1 MCECHALVVVRI
13 EHVEL
18 RELRAAQERD
28 VLAHILHAGV
38 AGVVEGDLPRPA
50 PLGRHQ
56 DDAVRAARSIDR
68 RRRCILQNVHGF
80 DIAGIDLVQVGA
92 DDAVHHYKWLVARL
106 QGVAAAHTDAYRIRA
121 RCRVGRLDLH
131 AGHEP
136 RDGLI
141 DPGHGDL
148 RDILAGHRADRAR
161 QVLPEL
167 RAVAHHHHL
176 VQRDR
181 RTRQREVGARLF
193 SPDDRDRLLPRRIPD
208 PRRAELVGPRG
219 HSHNHIAA
227 VRSGHR
233 AEVGPDRHD
242 ADPFQRHPRL
252 SPHRALDLARGGLG
266 VRRRRG
272 QRRNADQKGDRR
284 SHGGLLRR
292 GGRPVWDG
300 GRAARASWS
309 DAREQHLLRVLNSAG
324 VDSPTPRQEIRHR
337 QLLTAPETRPRI
349 LFVYRTNSPQ
359 PDGGGGANRSGM
371 SSP

>member
-1 MCECHALVVVRI
+1 MCECHALVVIRI
-13 EHVEL
+13 EHVQL
-18 RELRAAQERD
+18 RELGAAQERD

-50 PLGRHQ
+50 PLRRHQ
-56 DDAVRAARSIDR
+56 DDAVRPAGPVDR
-68 RRRCILQNVHGF
+68 RRRRILQNIHGL
-80 DIAGIDLVQVGA
+80 DVARADRVQVRA
-92 DDAVHHYKWLVARL
+92 DDAVHDDERIVARL
-106 QGVAAAHTDAYRIRA
+106 QRAAPAHAQPYHRA
-121 RCRVGRLDLH
+121 RLRVGRLDLD

-136 RDGLI
+136 RDRLI
-141 DPGHGDL
+141 DPGDGDA
-148 RDILAGHRADRAR
+148 RDVLARDRTDRAR
-161 QVLPEL
+161 EVLPEL
-167 RAVAHHHHL
+167 GAVAHHHHL

-233 AEVGPDRHD
+233 AEVGPDRHY
-242 ADPFQRHPRL
+242 ADPFQRHSRF

-292 GGRPVWDG
+292 GAGR
-300 GRAARASWS
+300 
-309 DAREQHLLRVLNSAG
+309 
-324 VDSPTPRQEIRHR
+324 
-337 QLLTAPETRPRI
+337 
-349 LFVYRTNSPQ
+349 
-359 PDGGGGANRSGM
+359 GGARCGMAVARHERPGATPVSNTCCM
-371 SSP
+371 SSTAQESTP

>member
-1 MCECHALVVVRI
+1 MTPDRRHLIDDVLPVGRRQRLGMCECHALVVVRI

-208 PRRAELVGPRG
+208 PRRAELVGPRR
-219 HSHNHIAA
+219 HSRNHVAA

-233 AEVGPDRHD
+233 AEVGPDRHE
-242 ADPFQRHPRL
+242 ADPFQRHSRF

-292 GGRPVWDG
+292 GAGRGGARCGMAVARHERPGATPVSNTCCVSST
-300 GRAARASWS
+300 AQES
-309 DAREQHLLRVLNSAG
+309 
-324 VDSPTPRQEIRHR
+324 TPRHPGRKFA
-337 QLLTAPETRPRI
+337 T
-349 LFVYRTNSPQ
+349 
-359 PDGGGGANRSGM
+359 G
-371 SSP
+371 SS